1 MSSEFSAERDA
12 VTTIIEKYK
21 EFKADIRNG
30 KYEKTT
36 EFWVVY
42 YTDVLSMQC
51 KLMILACGGTD

>member
-12 VTTIIEKYK
+12 VTTIIEKYE

-30 KYEKTT
+30 KYGKTT

-42 YTDVLSMQC
+42 YIDVSSMQC
-51 KLMILACGGTD
+51 KLMILACGPTD